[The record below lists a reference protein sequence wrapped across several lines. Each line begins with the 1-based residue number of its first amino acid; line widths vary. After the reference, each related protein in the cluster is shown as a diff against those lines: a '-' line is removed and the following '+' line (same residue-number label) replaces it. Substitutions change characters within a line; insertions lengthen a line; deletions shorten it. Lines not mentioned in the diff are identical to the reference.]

1 MKNLSINSRNI
12 VRGLLTLLSITFT
25 ILAVGSFFSGNP
37 DIGLIT
43 LATGFVFADI
53 EWDGGDNMG
62 GFTSEAYLGIFNEIA
77 TFPSLNTN
85 PTDDGELVTLNGTYV
100 FKEDKSFYQIYVT
113 PRTFGGEAENQGE
126 IDGKSFL
133 QKGEFFY
140 PGTKKESLALA
151 RKLNNNRG
159 IIIGVDPN
167 TGERVQFGSKE
178 FPLFFSPKI
187 MFGKTATDRRGI
199 TVEFECD
206 HTHAALI
213 YNEAIPLSGGDVPPV
228 NETPS

>member
-1 MKNLSINSRNI
+1 MKRLSTQSNKI
-12 VRGLLTLLSITFT
+12 VRALLTLLSITFT
-25 ILAVGSFFSGNP
+25 ILAVGSFLVGTP
-37 DIGLIT
+37 DPGFIT

-53 EWDGGDNMG
+53 DWDGGDNMG
-62 GFTSEAYLGIFNEIA
+62 GFTAQAYLGIYNEIDTWPTLA
-77 TFPSLNTN
+77 ASPS
-85 PTDDGELVTLNGTYV
+85 TDEELVSLTGTYTCD
-100 FKEDKSFYQIYVT
+100 EGKSFYQIYVT

-140 PGTKKESLALA
+140 PGTKKEALALA

-167 TGERVQFGSKE
+167 TGNRIQFGSKE

-213 YNEAIPLSGGDVPPV
+213 YNQAIPLSSGQVDPI
-228 NETPS
+228 S